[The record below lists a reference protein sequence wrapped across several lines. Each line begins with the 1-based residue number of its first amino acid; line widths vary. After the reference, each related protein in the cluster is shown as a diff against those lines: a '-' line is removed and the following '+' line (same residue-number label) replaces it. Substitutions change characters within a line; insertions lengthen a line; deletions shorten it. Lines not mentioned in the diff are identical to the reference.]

1 MTKDRHASAP
11 PAPAPVAPSTSSRA
25 RSSTTAMTTPVLRPD
40 PWCNDPTTPDL
51 SPMLNGLPFTNR
63 CGSLDFVPFVL
74 TELTKTQLSFR
85 VSGHYPL
92 WVEFIV

>member
-1 MTKDRHASAP
+1 
-11 PAPAPVAPSTSSRA
+11 
-25 RSSTTAMTTPVLRPD
+25 
-40 PWCNDPTTPDL
+40 
-51 SPMLNGLPFTNR
+51 MLNGLPFTNR

>member
-1 MTKDRHASAP
+1 MR
-11 PAPAPVAPSTSSRA
+11 PVDEATFARA
-25 RSSTTAMTTPVLRPD
+25 GVAEDAHVVAADVAVHQVCAELRPD

-51 SPMLNGLPFTNR
+51 SPMLKGLPFTNR

-74 TELTKTQLSFR
+74 TELTKTQLWFR